1 MNTNTKIFNEILVN
15 KIQQNIKR
23 MIHYDQVGF
32 IQGMQGFSQICNS
45 INVIYHINK
54 LIVESHMI
62 TSIDS
67 EKIFNKIQH
76 PFMIKNSIEN

>member
-1 MNTNTKIFNEILVN
+1 MNTNTKIFNEIIAN

-32 IQGMQGFSQICNS
+32 IQVMQGFSQICKS

-62 TSIDS
+62 ASIDS

-76 PFMIKNSIEN
+76 PFMIKTL